1 MTTTTTKQPRTR
13 EELRAM
19 LLDALK
25 AAAEGTA
32 LAPTGKGTYT
42 TPDGTVI
49 TRK

>member
-32 LAPTGKGTYT
+32 LAPTGKGRHVL
-42 TPDGTVI
+42 PDGMI
-49 TRK
+49 LERR